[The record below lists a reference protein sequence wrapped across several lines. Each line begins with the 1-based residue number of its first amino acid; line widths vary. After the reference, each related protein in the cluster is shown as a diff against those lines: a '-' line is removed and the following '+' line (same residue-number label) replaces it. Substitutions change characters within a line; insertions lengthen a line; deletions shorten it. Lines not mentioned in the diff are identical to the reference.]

1 MKINN
6 KISKI
11 KIIAALLCLTM
22 LLSACLYGCN
32 GSASDETPAAESN
45 ADEVEV
51 VIAAVNISAGE
62 KITPDKVETVLM
74 DSKYLPEG
82 TILADSDVVGK
93 FAKGNIY
100 KGEFFLADKI
110 SKNRPGSEL
119 DNSADTNGDGAIDF
133 SDAGYIVVT
142 DHLVVDSQK
151 DMTDDIQR
159 LIDENPGRTIYFPDG
174 IYTISKPLT
183 TSADPEK
190 AVSLKLSN
198 FAQIK
203 ADSKW
208 TRGEPLIKLGAT
220 DMKDGIT
227 NADNRYSVD
236 GGVFDC
242 SGLADGIWV
251 MNAGTVDIRYSAIK
265 SAVVGV
271 WIKADENGN
280 GPVVDVYSVSI
291 VGNNTTESK
300 GFLIDTDGN
309 TLTNI
314 NPGNIYTGVE
324 ITGTQNVLRNV
335 HPLYVYL
342 GALNNDAIHAGSV
355 AFKDFG
361 ECNIYDSCYSDQ
373 MATAFYLGEN
383 AAPIIDGAFIF
394 WYRATPTTPHRAIVC
409 EGQFNAI
416 VRSSHADFG
425 HSLLSH
431 EMTAGAVTTEC
442 IFLTVGAEDGKG
454 VIDAC
459 HFDSRRVSASDCY
472 DDYSVNGPIIS

>member
-1 MKINN
+1 MKMNN
-6 KISKI
+6 KSSKI
-11 KIIAALLCLTM
+11 KFIAAVLCFALLLCLP
-22 LLSACLYGCN
+22 LYGCN
-32 GSASDETPAAESN
+32 DATGEETPATENN
-45 ADEVEV
+45 ANEVDV
-51 VIAAVNISAGE
+51 VRACVNISAGE
-62 KITPDKVETVLM
+62 KITTDKVESVKM
-74 DSKYLPEG
+74 DSRYLPEG
-82 TILADSDVVGK
+82 TILDSADVVGK

-100 KGEFFLADKI
+100 VGEFFLADKI
-110 SKNRPGSEL
+110 SKSKLGAA
-119 DNSADTNGDGAIDF
+119 DNSADVNGDGGIDF
-133 SDAGYIVVT
+133 GDAGYVVVT
-142 DHLVVDSQK
+142 DLLEVDSQK
-151 DMTDDIQR
+151 DMTDDIQK
-159 LIDENPGRTIYFPDG
+159 LINENPGRTIYFPDG

-183 TSADPEK
+183 TSADPAK

-208 TRGEPLIKLGAT
+208 TKGEPLIKLGAT
-220 DMKDGIT
+220 DAKDGVS

-265 SAVVGV
+265 STVVGI
-271 WIKADENGN
+271 WIKADEGGN

-291 VGNNTTESK
+291 VGNNTTDSK
-300 GFLIDTDGN
+300 GFKIDTDGN

-324 ITGTQNVLRNV
+324 ITGTRNVLRNV
-335 HPLYVYL
+335 HPLYVYS
-342 GALNNDAIHAGSV
+342 GALNNDAIHAGSI

-361 ECNIYDSCYSDQ
+361 ECNMYDACYSDQ

-394 WYRATPTTPHRAIVC
+394 WYRATPTTPHKAIVC
-409 EGQFNAI
+409 EGQFNAT

-442 IFLTVGAEDGKG
+442 IFLTVGADGGSG

-459 HFDSRRVSASDCY
+459 HFDSRRVSKSDCY
-472 DDYSVNGPIIS
+472 EEYSVNGPIIS